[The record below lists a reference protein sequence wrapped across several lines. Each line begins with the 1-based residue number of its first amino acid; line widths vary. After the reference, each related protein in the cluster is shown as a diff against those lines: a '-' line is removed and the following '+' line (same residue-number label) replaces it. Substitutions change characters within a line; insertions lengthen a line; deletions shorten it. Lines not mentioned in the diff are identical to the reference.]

1 MHAHARRQTH
11 PAPTRNFPPSS
22 SKGDPGREFPT
33 SAPLPYEYFQASGD
47 SYQTPIAAPVA
58 SCDVLPR
65 ASPSATGA
73 DACTATI
80 VAPPGLAEA
89 AGTVWVPASA
99 LMSRADPAMA
109 FVTGCKPLAD
119 APRLQDEKVATPP
132 LELEFEF
139 TTAPCASPAAAKP
152 ATVIAERKLFGPAR
166 DYSPHAGPYQA
177 TKSRVYKLQRLT
189 RASYAVAVEP
199 AGGGGPPEAVRLL
212 LMEEAVYA
220 KWAAAC
226 GCNKGAAPGECYDR
240 GECAAPPAS
249 AALTGTR
256 LCVAAACKGAA
267 ALDPQKRY
275 WLMVSRPMVGPRA
288 VTQDAPASQ
297 VPFAQSFVSVSA
309 TGAWDEPVKV
319 YKP

>member
-1 MHAHARRQTH
+1 M
-11 PAPTRNFPPSS
+11 S
-22 SKGDPGREFPT
+22 SKGDPGREFLT

-47 SYQTPIAAPVA
+47 SFQTAISSPVA
-58 SCDVLPR
+58 GCDVLPR
-65 ASPSATGA
+65 ASPSAAGA

-80 VAPPGLAEA
+80 VVPPGLAEA
-89 AGTVWVPASA
+89 AGTVWVSASV

-109 FVTGCKPLAD
+109 FVTGGKPPAD
-119 APRLQDEKVATPP
+119 APRLQDEKVATQQ

-139 TTAPCASPAAAKP
+139 TTALCASPAAAKP

-166 DYSPHAGPYQA
+166 DYSPYAGPYQA

-189 RASYAVAVEP
+189 RVAYAVAVEP
-199 AGGGGPPEAVRLL
+199 AGGGGPPEAVRTL

-226 GCNKGAAPGECYDR
+226 GCEKGAAPGECYDR

-249 AALTGTR
+249 AALASTR
-256 LCVAAACKGAA
+256 LCDAAACKGAA

-275 WLMVSRPMVGPRA
+275 WLMVSRPVVGPKPITA
-288 VTQDAPASQ
+288 GEAPASQ